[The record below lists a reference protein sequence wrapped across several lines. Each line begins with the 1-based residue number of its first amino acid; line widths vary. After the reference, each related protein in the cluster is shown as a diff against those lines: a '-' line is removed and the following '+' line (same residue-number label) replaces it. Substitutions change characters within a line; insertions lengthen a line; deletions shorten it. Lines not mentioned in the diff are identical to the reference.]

1 LLKVLGIDTST
12 MTGSVGLL
20 NDLELMGEYTIGNLA
35 NHSERLMT
43 MIDLLLKEVN
53 LKLEEIDGIAVA
65 LGPGSFT
72 GLRIG
77 VTTAKALAYS
87 LKKPIV
93 GIPTLDALAQH
104 FPLTDRLICP
114 ILDAR
119 KQEVYSAF
127 YRSDGHKAQR
137 ISDYQVSSIEKVLEK
152 IQEPVVFLGNGLLLY
167 QSHIAK
173 ALGEKALFAD
183 PAHSSPRGGL
193 IAWLGLQR
201 LTQQDQDDPFS
212 LVPLYVRRSDAE
224 IFWEKR

>member
-1 LLKVLGIDTST
+1 MKVLGIDTST

-20 NDLELMGEYTIGNLA
+20 NDRELMGEYTIGNLV

-53 LKLEEIDGIAVA
+53 LKPEEIDGIAVA

-87 LKKPIV
+87 LKKPIA

-127 YRSDGHKAQR
+127 YRSDGHQAR
-137 ISDYQVSSIEKVLEK
+137 RVSDYQVSSIEKVLEK
-152 IQEPVVFLGNGLLLY
+152 IQEPVVFLGNGLLFY
-167 QSHIAK
+167 QTHIAK
-173 ALGEKALFAD
+173 TLGEKALFAD
-183 PAHSSPRGGL
+183 PPHSSPRGGL
-193 IAWLGLQR
+193 IAWLGLLR
-201 LTQQDQDDPFS
+201 LIQQDQDDPFS
-212 LVPLYVRRSDAE
+212 LVPLYVRKSDAE
-224 IFWEKR
+224 IFWGKR